1 MKIYLKIALF
11 ALLILMPG
19 MTMAQAD
26 RSIVVQGTVIDDL
39 FGDPMIA
46 VNVSEVN
53 SANRVVGGAI
63 TDFNGKFV
71 IRAKDPKNKLVI
83 SYIGYKQQIVEIGN
97 KRTFNITLIEDAK
110 LLGEAVVTAQ
120 RRHAENG
127 FSIPEREI
135 ASAVQKLDTKEFE
148 GIQVTSVDDALQGRI
163 AGLDIVSNSG
173 DLGSGT
179 QMRIRGTS
187 SINSN
192 SEPLIVVNGIPYEQ
206 EIDSDFDF
214 ANANQEQYAS
224 MLSINPDDI
233 LAISVS
239 KDAGA
244 SGIWGSKGANG
255 VIEITTKRGA
265 KGPTKITYAY
275 RFSMMEMPKG
285 MKMLNG
291 DDYTMLMKQAYF
303 NPAQDENALGNVW
316 EYDYDQNNPNGNW
329 QNFNNNTDWVK
340 AVTQNGFTH
349 DNNFSISGGGE
360 RASFR
365 VSAGYLTQSGTI
377 IEQKL
382 NRITTRAVLDY
393 RVSDRMKFSSEFAY
407 TYQDNH
413 RSYEDL
419 LGISYK
425 KMPNASIY
433 DQDRNGNDTENFFN
447 IPATSSIHN
456 DQKNLRNPV
465 AVAKLAT
472 NRQQLY
478 RIIPV
483 FSLQYD
489 FLDPEKH
496 KLQYNGYVNFDINN
510 TKTNKF
516 LPHQVSN
523 IAWNNSGVNRA
534 DDSDSESLNIR
545 TDNNINFTPKFANED
560 HSLVLYGSWQLTTG
574 NSNAQGLTTFG
585 LPSGEI
591 VDPSAL
597 GYLEGISSSRSNWR
611 SMALLAR
618 FHYAYKGKYILSGN
632 VRRDGSTRFGKG
644 RKWGT
649 FPTLSAK
656 WIISDEEFMES
667 SKSWLSMLAVRPS
680 WGITGN
686 QPNAEY
692 LHFSR
697 YAVDGSYID
706 MTAIKPVNLQLSD
719 LRWEKNISF
728 NAGVDLGLFNN
739 RLVFDANYYY
749 RRTEDLLFA
758 NVEIS
763 STSGF
768 GTLSYLNAGTMEN
781 KGWELNVNGNDVI
794 KTKNF
799 ALDLRFN
806 IADNRNVIT
815 ELDDRIVATKQGEFN
830 KKNGQFLERF
840 QVGHPFGSIYG
851 FRYLGVYQYDKY
863 DEDKGHLNAPVA
875 RDASGAVIKDSKGE
889 PLPMMFCYNDES
901 IRYKFRGGDAIYED
915 VNNDGSID
923 ELDMV
928 YLGNS
933 NPKFNG
939 GFSATMRYKKLYM
952 TAFFNFRYGNKII
965 NSARMYAENMYGNDN
980 QSVAVNWRWRKDGD
994 VTEIPRALYNEGYNW
1009 LGSDRYVEDGSF
1021 LRFKYLVFGYTMPKD
1036 WLKAYGIQ
1044 GVRLN
1049 LTFNNLFVFTKYT
1062 GLDPEISVNTT
1073 GLSYDN
1079 AKTPRSRDF
1088 TIGATIDF

>member
-1 MKIYLKIALF
+1 
-11 ALLILMPG
+11 
-19 MTMAQAD
+19 MAQSE
-26 RSIVVQGTVIDDL
+26 RTIVVQGTVTAELDDEPL
-39 FGDPMIA
+39 IM

-53 SANRVVGGAI
+53 SANRVVNGVT
-63 TDFNGKFV
+63 TDFNGQYV
-71 IRAKDPKNKLVI
+71 IRMKDAANKLVF
-83 SYIGYKQQIVEIGN
+83 SYIGFKSKTVVVGN
-97 KRTFNITLIEDAK
+97 NRKINVKLEDDSK
-110 LLGEAVVTAQ
+110 LLKDVVVTAE
-120 RRHAENG
+120 RRQTQNG

-135 ASAVQKLDTKEFE
+135 ATAVQKLDTKEFE

-187 SINSN
+187 SINSS
-192 SEPLIVVNGIPYEQ
+192 SEPLIVVNGIPYDQ
-206 EIDSDFDF
+206 PIDSDFDF

-233 LAISVS
+233 LSISVS

-265 KGPTKITYAY
+265 QGPTKVSYSY
-275 RFSMMEMPKG
+275 RLTMARMPDG

-303 NPAQDENALGNVW
+303 NPTQDENALNGVW
-316 EYDYDQNNPNGNW
+316 EFDYDKTRPEYENY
-329 QNFNNNTDWVK
+329 NNNTDWVD
-340 AVTQNGFTH
+340 AVTQIAQTH
-349 DNNFSISGGGE
+349 DHNFSITGGGE
-360 RASFR
+360 RATFR
-365 VSAGYLTQSGTI
+365 VSAGYLTQTGTI

-382 NRITTRAVLDY
+382 NRITTRANLDY
-393 RVSDRMKFSSEFAY
+393 RVSDRMKFMTEFSY

-419 LGISYK
+419 LGIAYK
-425 KMPNASIY
+425 KMPNVSIY
-433 DQDRNGNDTENFFN
+433 NQDRNGNDTENFYN
-447 IPATSSIHN
+447 IPESSYLHK

-465 AVAKLAT
+465 AVAKLAK
-472 NRQQLY
+472 NRDQIY

-483 FSLQYD
+483 FRLQYD

-496 KLQYNGYVNFDINN
+496 KLQYNGYVTFDINN
-510 TKTNKF
+510 SKTTKF

-534 DDSDSESLNIR
+534 EDGDSESLSIR

-560 HSLVLYGSWQLTTG
+560 HSLVLYGSWQITTG
-574 NSNAQGLTTFG
+574 YSSNQGETTYG
-585 LPSGEI
+585 LPTGEI
-591 VDPSAL
+591 VDPSAFGFL
-597 GYLEGISSSRSNWR
+597 DGVWSGRSNWR
-611 SMALLAR
+611 SMGLLGR
-618 FHYAYKGKYILSGN
+618 FHYAYKGRYIIGGTI
-632 VRRDGSTRFGKG
+632 RRDGSTRFGKG

-649 FPTLSAK
+649 FPTVSAK
-656 WIISDEEFMES
+656 WIISDEEFMEKS
-667 SKSWLSMLAVRPS
+667 SNWLSMLALRPS

-728 NAGVDLGLFNN
+728 NAGADIGFFNN
-739 RLVFDANYYY
+739 RLMFDVNYYY
-749 RRTEDLLFA
+749 RRTEDLLFGG
-758 NVEIS
+758 VEIS

-781 KGWELNVNGNDVI
+781 KGWELNINGNDVI

-806 IADNRNVIT
+806 IADNKNVIT
-815 ELDDRIVATKQGEFN
+815 ELDERIVKSKQGEFN

-851 FRYLGVYQYDKY
+851 FKYKGVYQYDKY
-863 DEDKGHLNAPVA
+863 DADKGHFNAPVA
-875 RDASGAVIKDSKGE
+875 RDVNGEVIKDSKGE

-915 VNNDGSID
+915 INHDGSID
-923 ELDMV
+923 ELDIV

-939 GFSATMRYKKLYM
+939 GVSATVRYKKFYA
-952 TAFFNFRYGNKII
+952 TAFFNYRYGNKII

-994 VTEIPRALYNEGYNW
+994 VTEIPRALYNTGYNW

-1073 GLSYDN
+1073 GLSFDN

-1088 TIGATIDF
+1088 TLGATIDF